1 MSLPIDWELLGY
13 VKGLF
18 PFSTDRIQSISRE
31 DSKLFIATDD
41 DRRFI
46 LKLVEIGPVMEKFN
60 NNIGEHQTLFYIN
73 PETKEPV
80 FRNKTAYESEKEAIH
95 AAMVINVQDKTT
107 HKRQAYKC
115 SVCHKWHV
123 GRGKTILTDEDKRKL
138 KIKHNIR

>member
-1 MSLPIDWELLGY
+1 MSDKLPIEWELLGY

-18 PFSTDRIQSISRE
+18 PFSTDRIQAISKE
-31 DSKLFIATDD
+31 DGKIFIATND

-46 LKLVEIGPVMEKFN
+46 LKLVEIPPIVEHVN
-60 NNIGEHQTLFYIN
+60 SGEHQTLFYIN

-80 FRNKTAYESEKEAIH
+80 FRNKTTYETEKEAIY
-95 AAMVINVQDKTT
+95 AAMVINVQDKTI

>member
-1 MSLPIDWELLGY
+1 
-13 VKGLF
+13 
-18 PFSTDRIQSISRE
+18 
-31 DSKLFIATDD
+31 
-41 DRRFI
+41 
-46 LKLVEIGPVMEKFN
+46 MEKFN

-95 AAMVINVQDKTT
+95 
-107 HKRQAYKC
+107 KRQAYKC

>member
-1 MSLPIDWELLGY
+1 MELNDLL
-13 VKGLF
+13 VSVRSLF
-18 PFSTDRIQSISRE
+18 PFNTDRIQSISKE
-31 DSKLFIATDD
+31 DGKLFVATDD

-46 LKLVEIGPVMEKFN
+46 LKLIEIPPIVEHVNM
-60 NNIGEHQTLFYIN
+60 GEHQTLFYIN

-80 FRNKTAYESEKEAIH
+80 FRNKTTYETEKEAIR
-95 AAMVINVQDKTT
+95 AAMVINVQDKTI

-123 GRGKTILTDEDKRKL
+123 GRGKTVLTDDDKRKL

>member
-1 MSLPIDWELLGY
+1 MELNDLL
-13 VKGLF
+13 VSVRSLF
-18 PFSTDRIQSISRE
+18 PFNTDRIQSISKE
-31 DSKLFIATDD
+31 GGKLFVATDD

-46 LKLVEIGPVMEKFN
+46 LKLIEIPPIVEHVNM
-60 NNIGEHQTLFYIN
+60 GEHQTLFYIN

-80 FRNKTAYESEKEAIH
+80 FRNKTTYETEKGAIR
-95 AAMVINVQDKTT
+95 AAMVINVQDKTI

-123 GRGKTILTDEDKRKL
+123 GRGKTVLTDDDKRKL

>member
-41 DRRFI
+41 RRFI

-73 PETKEPV
+73 PET
-80 FRNKTAYESEKEAIH
+80 I
-95 AAMVINVQDKTT
+95 

-115 SVCHKWHV
+115 SVCHK
-123 GRGKTILTDEDKRKL
+123 
-138 KIKHNIR
+138 

>member
-1 MSLPIDWELLGY
+1 MTTTDAS
-13 VKGLF
+13 LF
-18 PFSTDRIQSISRE
+18 PFNTDRIQDISKE
-31 DSKLFIATDD
+31 DGKLFIVTDD

-46 LKLVEIGPVMEKFN
+46 LKLVEIGP
-60 NNIGEHQTLFYIN
+60 IAEHQTLFYFN

-80 FRNKTAYESEKEAIH
+80 FRNKTAYETEKEAIR
-95 AAMVINVQDKTT
+95 AAMVINVQDKTI

-115 SVCHKWHV
+115 SV

>member
-1 MSLPIDWELLGY
+1 MMDWELSGH
-13 VKGLF
+13 VRSLF
-18 PFSTDRIQSISRE
+18 PFSTDRIQSVFKE
-31 DSKLFIATDD
+31 EGKLFIATND

-46 LKLVEIGPVMEKFN
+46 LKLVELPPTVEHVN
-60 NNIGEHQTLFYIN
+60 VGEHQTFFYIN

-80 FRNKTAYESEKEAIH
+80 YRDKTTYETEKEAIH
-95 AAMVINVQDKTT
+95 AAMVINVQDKTI

-123 GRGKTILTDEDKRKL
+123 GRGKTVLTDEDKRKL

>member
-1 MSLPIDWELLGY
+1 MTDLLTY
-13 VKGLF
+13 VRSLF
-18 PFSTDRIQSISRE
+18 PFNTDRIQSISKE
-31 DSKLFIATDD
+31 DGKLFVATDD

-46 LKLVEIGPVMEKFN
+46 LKLIEIPPTVEHVNM
-60 NNIGEHQTLFYIN
+60 GEHQTLFYIN

-80 FRNKTAYESEKEAIH
+80 FRNKTTYETEKEAIR
-95 AAMVINVQDKTT
+95 AAMVINVQDKTI

-123 GRGKTILTDEDKRKL
+123 GRGKIVLTDDDKRKL

>member
-31 DSKLFIATDD
+31 LFIATDD
-41 DRRFI
+41 DI

-80 FRNKTAYESEKEAIH
+80 FRLHMNQRKKLFMLLWLLMCRIKLF
-95 AAMVINVQDKTT
+95 IKD
-107 HKRQAYKC
+107 RLI
-115 SVCHKWHV
+115 SVAC
-123 GRGKTILTDEDKRKL
+123 GT
-138 KIKHNIR
+138 

>member
-1 MSLPIDWELLGY
+1 MMDWELSGH
-13 VKGLF
+13 VRSLF
-18 PFSTDRIQSISRE
+18 PFNTDRIQSVFKE
-31 DSKLFIATDD
+31 EGKLFIATND

-46 LKLVEIGPVMEKFN
+46 LKLVELPPTVEHVN
-60 NNIGEHQTLFYIN
+60 VGEHQTFFYIN

-80 FRNKTAYESEKEAIH
+80 YR
-95 AAMVINVQDKTT
+95 DKTI

-123 GRGKTILTDEDKRKL
+123 GRGKTVLTDEDKRKL

>member
-46 LKLVEIGPVMEKFN
+46 LN
-60 NNIGEHQTLFYIN
+60 
-73 PETKEPV
+73 
-80 FRNKTAYESEKEAIH
+80 
-95 AAMVINVQDKTT
+95 
-107 HKRQAYKC
+107 
-115 SVCHKWHV
+115 
-123 GRGKTILTDEDKRKL
+123 
-138 KIKHNIR
+138 

>member
-1 MSLPIDWELLGY
+1 MIGDWALLAY
-13 VKGLF
+13 IKGLF
-18 PFSTDRIQSISRE
+18 PCSVDRIQTVSKVE
-31 DSKLFIATDD
+31 NKLFLATDD
-41 DRRFI
+41 DRKFI
-46 LKLVEIGPVMEKFN
+46 LKLSEVPVAESV
-60 NNIGEHQTLFYIN
+60 NIGEHQTLFYID

-80 FRNKTAYESEKEAIH
+80 YRNKTAYETEKEAIH
-95 AAMVINVQDKTT
+95 AAMVINVQDKTI

>member
-18 PFSTDRIQSISRE
+18 PFSADRIQSISRE

-80 FRNKTAYESEKEAIH
+80 FRNQRKKLFMLLWLLMCRIKLFIKDRLIS
-95 AAMVINVQDKTT
+95 AACVISGT
-107 HKRQAYKC
+107 
-115 SVCHKWHV
+115 
-123 GRGKTILTDEDKRKL
+123 
-138 KIKHNIR
+138 

>member
-80 FRNKTAYESEKEAIH
+80 FRNKTAYESEKELFMLLWI
-95 AAMVINVQDKTT
+95 INV
-107 HKRQAYKC
+107 R
-115 SVCHKWHV
+115 
-123 GRGKTILTDEDKRKL
+123 
-138 KIKHNIR
+138 IKPFIKDRLISAACVISGT